1 MGLRR
6 EMTVRRGLQALLRWW
21 WLIAL
26 CTVACGLLAWR
37 AAGDTQTTYSATRTV
52 NLTEFQPGTSI
63 AGFPIPVI
71 VPSRTL
77 PNAEQFLVPDVART
91 VATAVRLPPMTVLK
105 HLNAKVLTPTQIQFT
120 ATAAKPAVAAASVSA
135 YAEEFV
141 RRKQEAEYAALR
153 GWLPARTDSTY
164 AARQARSAIQR
175 EIAAVPSQI
184 NAPQGP
190 PVQSHPPA
198 ASPASVTLA
207 GVLGGLVLGALLAVG
222 LTAFEPRVRRASEI
236 KAPDHSLF
244 PVSRDGVA
252 ALRAN
257 LELTAF
263 TQRGGVIAVSPPDGG
278 DGAASLA
285 RSLSASFAAAGL
297 TTTLVMLDRTPGA
310 GARSF
315 LDGSDDRLVY
325 ELAEHDMRVVH
336 GGTSS
341 LSDDELFTA
350 KSVRRLLTR
359 AKQRRHVVIVQTGD
373 PATDPPSL
381 LAVGLADAAVLVV
394 NRSTRWRNLD
404 RAADRVQTVAETS
417 LRICFDRP
425 PRARRADRRVAHRTT
440 LAGVEA

>member
-1 MGLRR
+1 VGLRR

-21 WLIAL
+21 WLIAVL
-26 CTVACGLLAWR
+26 TVACGLLAGR
-37 AAGDTQTTYSATRTV
+37 AAGDTQTTYSSTRTV

-77 PNAEQFLVPDVART
+77 PNADQFLVPDIARAVAPDLRVPPRT
-91 VATAVRLPPMTVLK
+91 ILK
-105 HLNAKVLTPTQIQFT
+105 HLSAKVLTPTQIQFT
-120 ATAAKPAVAAASVSA
+120 STGTDPAVAAASLSA
-135 YAEEFV
+135 YVEELV
-141 RRKQEAEYAALR
+141 RRKQEAELAALR
-153 GWLPARTDSTY
+153 GWLPASTDTTY

-175 EIAAVPSQI
+175 EIAAVPTQI
-184 NAPQGP
+184 NALQGP

-198 ASPASVTLA
+198 ASRSLVTLA

-236 KAPDHSLF
+236 KVPDHALF
-244 PVSRDGVA
+244 SGTRDGVA

-263 TQRGGVIAVSPPDGG
+263 TQRGGVIAVAPPDGG
-278 DGAASLA
+278 EGAGPLA
-285 RSLSASFAAAGL
+285 RSLAASFAAAGL

-310 GARSF
+310 GVRSF
-315 LDGSDDRLVY
+315 LDGSDDTLVY
-325 ELAEHDMRVVH
+325 ERAEHEMRVVH

-341 LSDDELFTA
+341 AGDDELFTA
-350 KSVRRLLTR
+350 KSLRRLLTR

-425 PRARRADRRVAHRTT
+425 PRARRAHRRVARRTT